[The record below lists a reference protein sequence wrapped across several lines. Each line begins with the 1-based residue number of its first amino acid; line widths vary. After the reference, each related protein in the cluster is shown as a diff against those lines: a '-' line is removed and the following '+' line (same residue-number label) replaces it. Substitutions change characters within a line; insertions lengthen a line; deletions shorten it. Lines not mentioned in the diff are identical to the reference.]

1 MLQRKN
7 RGASNAYQKAMHSM
21 PQAEPLHFDAF
32 LTKRDCRNFL
42 EPGFYAS
49 MSRGASCPAD
59 VPGSEGL
66 DQ

>member
-1 MLQRKN
+1 
-7 RGASNAYQKAMHSM
+7 MHSM